1 VDRQRSRATQLLA
14 SLEAFALAELAC
26 LGTLGSHT
34 VRYVSQNRA
43 HASTRNLLFL
53 APVLA
58 ALVAYSAVPLL
69 LARRPAWTAALE
81 RAVRVASPLLVLWM
95 LPPLLTRGLFPEHEL
110 FLMLATSALVLGTE
124 HTLRHVDG
132 FGALVTKLVSRLR
145 PFVADGL
152 AVVFIL
158 ATLAFACFGSIRV
171 HHKFL
176 TSNYD
181 FGLFENLFFT
191 TVGGHH
197 GIAFE
202 RPYFAEHAEFLLYF
216 LVPIY
221 RLFPRSETLLVLQAF
236 FIVGAAFPLYLLA
249 RRWLKS
255 SWQALALASVY
266 LAYPSVHGAVF
277 YDFHFL
283 PLSTFFVLWAVYFY
297 SRRSWLEF
305 WPSVFFAM
313 TCREDVA
320 LGIGAVGLGLILLGR
335 SRKLGAALAVL
346 GVAWFGLVKLVWMER
361 FGSQVFSDYYA
372 ELIPPGS
379 VGFESV
385 IRTLVSNPLYT
396 LSRTLTDIKL
406 VLALHLL
413 VPLGFLPVR
422 QVRTWPLF
430 LPGLIVVGLSTSRS
444 AISQF
449 QFHYAMHFVPY
460 LFVATVIGLAVR
472 KRAWRG
478 PAIGALLLGALVSTV
493 QFGAFFGEFFRTSF
507 HDVSFDWTD
516 ADAQREKNFAAL
528 AARIPPNASVSAGEY
543 EGPHL
548 SRRNAIMTVKGGL
561 GNKEYA
567 IFSSRSLRWGGDVE
581 LRAALKSGDYGAI
594 DIRGDMALL
603 KRGAPTELNGKAL
616 RLVDSRR

>member
-1 VDRQRSRATQLLA
+1 MFD
-14 SLEAFALAELAC
+14 EL
-26 LGTLGSHT
+26 SD
-34 VRYVSQNRA
+34 
-43 HASTRNLLFL
+43 
-53 APVLA
+53 
-58 ALVAYSAVPLL
+58 LVALHFML
-69 LARRPAWTAALE
+69 F
-81 RAVRVASPLLVLWM
+81 ASS
-95 LPPLLTRGLFPEHEL
+95 H
-110 FLMLATSALVLGTE
+110 
-124 HTLRHVDG
+124 
-132 FGALVTKLVSRLR
+132 
-145 PFVADGL
+145 
-152 AVVFIL
+152 I
-158 ATLAFACFGSIRV
+158 
-171 HHKFL
+171 
-176 TSNYD
+176 
-181 FGLFENLFFT
+181 
-191 TVGGHH
+191 
-197 GIAFE
+197 
-202 RPYFAEHAEFLLYF
+202 
-216 LVPIY
+216 
-221 RLFPRSETLLVLQAF
+221 
-236 FIVGAAFPLYLLA
+236 
-249 RRWLKS
+249 
-255 SWQALALASVY
+255 
-266 LAYPSVHGAVF
+266 
-277 YDFHFL
+277 FHRNL